1 MRMQRSQTLTWLRL
15 SFALLAIYG
24 FGAGLVS
31 PSYSQDA
38 AGAATAQRQGFQAA
52 FSPGS
57 RDAAGHFMGGTEM
70 RTLVAH
76 AGKLFAGNGYWM
88 DEPGPEGMQGAEI
101 LVLDRPGGRWRVD
114 HAFEEWTSD
123 GNPRHL
129 AVGAMGEAHF
139 ATDGNGKPLAN
150 PVSILVASTW
160 DLTGE
165 VKVFARDD
173 ASGAWTGT
181 TLAYDERIPGNSH
194 LSQVRSFGSH
204 RDRVT
209 GIDYVFAGHDPHG
222 IFSGVYD
229 PAVPGRI
236 RWSQTPEFDIS
247 TVSVAEFPGME
258 GRLRV
263 TSFAEGNDRLYAT
276 VGQQIYERTDGAA
289 PRWRLIYTNSAPGRS
304 QSGLR
309 GLTAVPSPDGQ
320 GHVLL
325 AAVEGTEPRIV
336 RIDPRDGSEA
346 TDLDLHDFLG
356 KAWGMEVGY
365 TIAAYNNMA
374 DIRDGHGDDVFLI
387 GLEAF
392 IPRNSQLAAGH
403 KALDI
408 GKGRLEG
415 NAWYLIRDSNGTYD
429 LRRIPARPG
438 QPTVSIPGR
447 PGQPMVATRSI
458 VASPFPADSDAI
470 YFAGFD
476 ANKAPAHNTAW
487 VVRSTVEEAIGG
499 SH

>member
-1 MRMQRSQTLTWLRL
+1 MNLAHGADSEVARASVGSRLVESMVDPPSPPWLVQDEDLR
-15 SFALLAIYG
+15 ALHP
-24 FGAGLVS
+24 FGAGFVHPIAVACKQLSGVRNER
-31 PSYSQDA
+31 A
-38 AGAATAQRQGFQAA
+38 HLGAA
-52 FSPGS
+52 
-57 RDAAGHFMGGTEM
+57 HEM
-70 RTLVAH
+70 ACLIPR
-76 AGKLFAGNGYWM
+76 
-88 DEPGPEGMQGAEI
+88 
-101 LVLDRPGGRWRVD
+101 
-114 HAFEEWTSD
+114 
-123 GNPRHL
+123 PRH
-129 AVGAMGEAHF
+129 
-139 ATDGNGKPLAN
+139 NGKPLDK

-173 ASGAWTGT
+173 ATGDWTGT
-181 TLAYDERIPGNSH
+181 TLAYVERIPGVSR

-222 IFSGVYD
+222 VFTGVYD
-229 PAVPGRI
+229 PTVPGRI
-236 RWSQTPEFDIS
+236 RWSQTAEFDIS
-247 TVSVAEFPGME
+247 TISVAEFPGME

-263 TSFAEGNDRLYAT
+263 TSFAECNDRLYAT
-276 VGQQIYERTDGAA
+276 VGQQIYERTDGQA
-289 PRWRLIYTNSAPGRS
+289 PNWRLIYTNSSPGRS

-309 GLTAVPSPDGQ
+309 GLTAVPSPDGHGQ
-320 GHVLL
+320 VLL

-336 RIDPRDGSEA
+336 RIDPRDGSET

-356 KAWGMEVGY
+356 KAWGMEAGY
-365 TIAAYNNMA
+365 MIAAYNDMA
-374 DIRDGHGDDVFLI
+374 EVRDGHGDDVFLI

-392 IPRNSQLAAGH
+392 IPRSSQVAPGH
-403 KALDI
+403 RMFDI
-408 GKGRLEG
+408 GKGQLEG
-415 NAWYLIRDSNGTYD
+415 NAWYLIRSLDGTYD
-429 LRRIPARPG
+429 LRRIPAGPG

-487 VVRSTVEEAIGG
+487 VVRSTIEAAIGG
-499 SH
+499 LH

>member
-1 MRMQRSQTLTWLRL
+1 MRLWRIVTWLCL
-15 SFALLAIYG
+15 SFALLAIHG
-24 FGAGLVS
+24 FGAGYLS
-31 PSYSQDA
+31 PSYSMDA
-38 AGAATAQRQGFQAA
+38 SPAADTQRPGFRVA

-70 RTLVAH
+70 RALVAH
-76 AGKLFAGNGYWM
+76 AGMLFAGNGYWM

-114 HAFEEWTSD
+114 HAFDEETPD
-123 GNPRHL
+123 GSPRHL

-139 ATDGNGKPLAN
+139 ATDGSGKPLAK
-150 PVSILVASTW
+150 PVSILLASTW

-173 ASGAWTGT
+173 ATGAWTGT
-181 TLAYDERIPGNSH
+181 TLAYEERIPGVSH
-194 LSQVRSFGSH
+194 LSQVRSFGAH

-209 GIDYVFAGHDPHG
+209 GIDTVFAGHDPRG

-229 PAVPGRI
+229 PAVTGRI
-236 RWSQTPEFDIS
+236 RWSETAEFDIA
-247 TVSVAEFPGME
+247 TISVADIPGME

-263 TSFAEGNDRLYAT
+263 TSFAECNDRLYAT
-276 VGQQIYERTDGAA
+276 VGQQIYERTDGAR
-289 PRWRLIYTNSAPGRS
+289 PQWRLIYSNSAPGRS

-309 GLTAVPSPDGQ
+309 GLTAVPSPDGHGQ
-320 GHVLL
+320 VLL

-336 RIDPRDGSEA
+336 RVDPRDGSEA

-356 KAWGMEVGY
+356 KAWGMDIGY
-365 TIAAYNNMA
+365 MIAAYNNMA
-374 DIRDGHGDDVFLI
+374 EVRDHGDDDYLVGF
-387 GLEAF
+387 EAF
-392 IPRNSQLAAGH
+392 IPRYSQVPAGH
-403 KALDI
+403 KMFDI

-415 NAWYLIRDSNGTYD
+415 NAWYLVRHSNGTYD
-429 LRRIPARPG
+429 LRRIPARVG
-438 QPTVSIPGR
+438 QPIVSIPGR
-447 PGQPMVATRSI
+447 PGQPKVATRSI
-458 VASPFPADSDAI
+458 VASPFPADGDAI

-476 ANKAPAHNTAW
+476 ANKAPTHNTAW
-487 VVRSTVEEAIGG
+487 VVRSTLEAAIGG

>member
-1 MRMQRSQTLTWLRL
+1 MQIRRSRTLTWRRL
-15 SFALLAIYG
+15 SFALLAIYA
-24 FGAGLVS
+24 FGAGLLS

-38 AGAATAQRQGFQAA
+38 ASAANTQGRGFVVS

-70 RTLVAH
+70 RSLVAH
-76 AGKLFAGNGYWM
+76 AGRLFAGNGYWM
-88 DEPGPEGMQGAEI
+88 DEPGPEGLQGAEI
-101 LVLDRPGGRWRVD
+101 LVLDRPGGPWRVD
-114 HAFEEWTSD
+114 HAFEDSTSD
-123 GNPRHL
+123 GSPRHL

-139 ATDGNGKPLAN
+139 ATDGNGKPLAD

-173 ASGAWTGT
+173 ATGAWTGT
-181 TLAYDERIPGNSH
+181 TLAYDERIPGVSH

-209 GIDYVFAGHDPHG
+209 GIDYVFAGHDPRG

-229 PAVPGRI
+229 PAVSGRI
-236 RWSQTPEFDIS
+236 RWSETAEFDIS

-263 TSFAEGNDRLYAT
+263 TSFAECNDRLYAT
-276 VGQQIYERTDGAA
+276 VGQQIYERVDGAA
-289 PRWRLIYTNSAPGRS
+289 PQWRLIYTNSAPGRS

-309 GLTAVPSPDGQ
+309 GLTAVPSPDGHGQ
-320 GHVLL
+320 VLL

-356 KAWGMEVGY
+356 KAWGMDIGY

-374 DIRDGHGDDVFLI
+374 EVRDGHGDDVFLI

-392 IPRNSQLAAGH
+392 IPRYSQVAAGH
-403 KALDI
+403 RMFDI

-429 LRRIPARPG
+429 LRRIPARLG
-438 QPTVSIPGR
+438 QPVVSIPGR

-458 VASPFPADSDAI
+458 VASPFPADSNAI

-476 ANKAPAHNTAW
+476 ANKSPVHNTAW
-487 VVRSTVEEAIGG
+487 VVRSTIKAAIDGW
-499 SH
+499 H